1 MHGAPF
7 FGYSRRVG
15 ERKRDGTQTALRFGT
30 LHTNGVTPKNDPPRL
45 IPATR
50 IRFANSTPRFDP
62 MECITF
68 SDGKPRIFSILNW
81 SSHHAVVDGL
91 PGSSVFGPHL
101 RARHG

>member
-45 IPATR
+45 IPAT
-50 IRFANSTPRFDP
+50 
-62 MECITF
+62 
-68 SDGKPRIFSILNW
+68 
-81 SSHHAVVDGL
+81 
-91 PGSSVFGPHL
+91 
-101 RARHG
+101 